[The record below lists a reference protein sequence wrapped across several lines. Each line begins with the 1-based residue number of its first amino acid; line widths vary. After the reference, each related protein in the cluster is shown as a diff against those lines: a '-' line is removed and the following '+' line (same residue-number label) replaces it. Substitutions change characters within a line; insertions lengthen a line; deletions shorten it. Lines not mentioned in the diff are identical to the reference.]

1 MSLKVCQKDKTSDR
15 RMPDMQNKCTPR
27 PESAIPHAHPVQG
40 TDEAHIQNDDGRE
53 ILSQTPF
60 GENIEIGNIP
70 TFRELTPEESK
81 ELLKKAQ
88 ETAPGLLDALRET
101 ASEEE

>member
-1 MSLKVCQKDKTSDR
+1 
-15 RMPDMQNKCTPR
+15 MPDMQNKCTPR